1 MTSTQPLGT
10 LCSVASLLAATLN
23 QGNHDRNH
31 NHWNIVSTEIDIPYA
46 SAVKVAT
53 YKWKVHNRKIEHIS
67 LVHTRRLSK
76 NINQVGCKS
85 YIKGEITGRL

>member
-67 LVHTRRLSK
+67 FYFSCTFHSFGNYSDNYMLLLCR
-76 NINQVGCKS
+76 
-85 YIKGEITGRL
+85 